1 MKRRTLVTV
10 LIAVALAGLACGTA
24 QTALEPTMV
33 VPSPT
38 PVPTGESVG
47 VTAPVNDS
55 DIPPAAIVN
64 DEGGP
69 VVLHGEV
76 SYTNY
81 FFTAGVAQPEI
92 ILEDQAGFVDRNR
105 KFIMPVASQTIG
117 QITSDFFTSPF
128 TYSLALPI
136 EPQGSLRDVDNDSS
150 SDPGIMVFA
159 VAYWTNTWGDAFLEE
174 RDLGGGGWS
183 TAYASTITSEEHE
196 TEREIV
202 GGKLL
207 VYAPDD
213 QQGFPSEFGADG
225 LLFTDDDPIV
235 RLPQGYTVVDL
246 NVEPFLF
253 DRSREPVIDLH
264 EPTNSAMDDFSS
276 MSYTDAFDAMVDKMS
291 KEYAFTEYKGINW
304 DALYNEFYPRFEEA
318 ERTGNSLTYMRA
330 LRDFIWRIPDTHV
343 SGGFVVEDF
352 WDLKGGALGFNIR
365 ETDDGHTYVTTMLD
379 GSPADTAGIEIGAE
393 IFSFDGT
400 PISDVVSNTTAWF
413 GPHSSPHTYRLDQ
426 LLFAVRFP
434 TNTEVAVEYQNPGQS
449 SRQTV
454 KLRAVQETE
463 SLFAG
468 YAGGDLTGFELPVE
482 YEVLEGGIIHAT
494 IYGFL
499 DDELLTIK
507 LWERLMQTMNETGS
521 PGLIIDMRLNSG
533 GSGFLADEMAAY
545 FFDEELALGT
555 TGYYDEKL
563 DSFVFD
569 EQDMSYY
576 ILPPEDLRYHGKV
589 VLLISPDCVSAC
601 EFFSY
606 DMTIEDRATL
616 IGFYPTAGAGGS
628 VEIFRMPEDQ
638 DISFTIGR
646 AVDAEGNIH
655 IEGRGVPPDID
666 VPVTRE
672 ALVGDRDVLLDTALD
687 YLLGR

>member
-1 MKRRTLVTV
+1 MKRQKPVIV
-10 LIAVALAGLACGTA
+10 LIAIVLASLACGTSQLDSLVA
-24 QTALEPTMV
+24 TDIPE
-33 VPSPT
+33 PSPM
-38 PVPTGESVG
+38 PTGESAG
-47 VTAPVNDS
+47 VMAPESDS
-55 DIPPAAIVN
+55 DIPPAVVVN

-76 SYTNY
+76 TYTNY
-81 FFTAGVAQPEI
+81 FFTAGVAQPI
-92 ILEDQAGFVDRNR
+92 VILEDQAGFVDRDR
-105 KFIMPVASQTIG
+105 TYVMPVASQTLG
-117 QITSDFFTSPF
+117 QITSDFYTSPF

-136 EPQGSLRDVDNDSS
+136 EPQGALRDVDNDGE
-150 SDPGIMVFA
+150 SDTGVMVFA
-159 VAYWTNTWGDAFLEE
+159 VAYWTNTWGDPFLEE

-183 TAYASTITSEEHE
+183 TAYASTITSEEYE
-196 TEREIV
+196 TEREII

-213 QQGFPSEFGADG
+213 RQAFPSEFGADG
-225 LLFTDDDPIV
+225 LLFTDDDPV
-235 RLPQGYTVVDL
+235 VMLPQGYTIVDL

-253 DRSREPVIDLH
+253 DRSQEPQIDLH
-264 EPTNSAMDDFSS
+264 EPEGSAMDDFSS

-291 KEYAFTEYKGINW
+291 KEYAFTEYKGIDWN
-304 DALYNEFYPRFEEA
+304 ALHNEFYPRFEEA
-318 ERTGNSLTYMRA
+318 ERSGDYLTYMRA
-330 LRDFIWRIPDTHV
+330 LRDFIWQIPDTHV

-365 ETDDGHTYVTTMLD
+365 ETDDDHTYVTTMLD
-379 GSPADTAGIEIGAE
+379 GSPADNAGIKIGAE

-400 PISDVVSNTTAWF
+400 PISDVVSATTAWF

-434 TNTEVAVEYQNPGQS
+434 PDTEVEVEYQNPDQ
-449 SRQTV
+449 RAIQTAT
-454 KLRAVQETE
+454 LRAVEETE

-468 YAGGDLTGFELPVE
+468 YSGGDLTGFELPVE
-482 YEVLEGGIIHAT
+482 YEVLDGGIVHAT

-507 LWERLMQTMNETGS
+507 LWERLMQTLNETAA

-545 FFDEELALGT
+545 FFDDELALGN

-563 DSFVFD
+563 DTFTFD

-576 ILPPEDLRYHGKV
+576 ILPPEDLRYHGNV
-589 VLLISPDCVSAC
+589 VVLISPDCVSAC

-606 DMTIEDRATL
+606 DMTLEDRATL
-616 IGFYPTAGAGGS
+616 IGYYPTAGAGGS
-628 VEIFRMPEDQ
+628 VEVFTMPEDQ
-638 DISFTIGR
+638 EISFTIGR
-646 AVDAEGNIH
+646 AVDANGNIH
-655 IEGRGVPPDID
+655 IEGTGVLPDID
-666 VPVTRE
+666 VPVTE
-672 ALVGDRDVLLDTALD
+672 ESLVGDRDVLLDTALD